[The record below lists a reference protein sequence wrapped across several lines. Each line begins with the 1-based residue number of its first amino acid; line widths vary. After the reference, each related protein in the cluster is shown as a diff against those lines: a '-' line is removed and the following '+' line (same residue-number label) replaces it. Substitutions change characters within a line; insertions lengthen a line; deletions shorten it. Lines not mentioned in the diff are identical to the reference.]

1 MRPASVSF
9 NGWPAGMDNIHGDHE
24 IGADTLRRAV
34 NADVLDSGKIRRR
47 KGFSSF
53 ISESG
58 AHSLWSSSSGDA
70 FFVSGQTLWRLF
82 SGGTKQSI
90 GTLSPNSGQLCYLEV
105 NGRTYFNSAASRGR
119 IDAGMALTPWGVD
132 VPVSPPLM
140 VQGPG
145 ALDAGTYHALITYVL
160 SDGRESG
167 ASVSSSIT
175 LAAPA
180 DIGFYGLPVPSDPA
194 IVAKRIYLTTANGEA
209 FFRVAEVAAAAT
221 LSTRGSFG
229 AELRTRHLS
238 PPPYGSDMDYCL
250 GRIWIAS
257 GKTVFGTESMDFD
270 HVDLRR
276 QFYQFPSDVSLIAA
290 TAGGIYV
297 CADQTYW
304 ISAPGT
310 PEASMRPVF
319 GFGAV
324 PRSRATIPSTTDPI
338 WFSERGAVIGGEGG
352 QATIVAEKR
361 IAPGEM
367 TGAAALVRESDSLR
381 QFIVVGNNA
390 QASSLQCGSY
400 AEAEII
406 RRSTA

>member
-1 MRPASVSF
+1 MITASFS
-9 NGWPAGMDNIHGDHE
+9 GWPGGMDNLHTDNE
-24 IGADTLRRAV
+24 LGADTLRRAV
-34 NADVLDSGKIRRR
+34 NVDVLDSGKVRRR
-47 KGFSSF
+47 KGFSPF
-53 ISESG
+53 LAEPG
-58 AHSLWSSSSGDA
+58 AHSLWSGRSGA

-82 SGGTKQSI
+82 ANGTKQAI
-90 GTLSPNSGQLCYLEV
+90 ATLAPNSGPLCYLDV
-105 NGRTYFNSAASRGR
+105 NGRVYFSSAASRGR
-119 IDAGMALTPWGVD
+119 IDDGLTVVPWGIE
-132 VPVSPPLM
+132 VPASPPLM
-140 VQGPG
+140 VSGPG
-145 ALDAGTYHALITYVL
+145 ALDAGTYHAVITYVL
-160 SDGRESG
+160 ADGRESG
-167 ASVSSSIT
+167 ASLSSSLA

-194 IVAKRIYLTTANGEA
+194 VVAKRIYLTTANGEA

-229 AELRTRHLS
+229 AELRTRYLT

-250 GRIWIAS
+250 GRVWIAS
-257 GKTVFGTESMDFD
+257 GSTVFGTEALDFD
-270 HVDLRR
+270 HIDLRK
-276 QFYQFPSDVSLIAA
+276 QFYQFPAEVSLIAA
-290 TAGGIYV
+290 TSSGLYV

-304 ISAPGT
+304 INAPGT

-324 PRSRATIPSTTDPI
+324 PRSRATLPSTTDPI

-361 IAPGEM
+361 IAPGTM
-367 TGAAALVRESDSLR
+367 TGAASLVRESDSLR
-381 QFIVVGNNA
+381 QFVVVGNNA

-406 RRSTA
+406 RRSTP

>member
-1 MRPASVSF
+1 MMEPVVIS
-9 NGWPAGMDNIHGDHE
+9 GWPSGMDNIHADHDLD
-24 IGADTLRRAV
+24 AKTLRRAV

-47 KGFSSF
+47 KGFSPF
-53 ISESG
+53 LADPG
-58 AHSLWSSSSGDA
+58 AHSLWASSSGAA

-82 SGGTKQSI
+82 ADGTKQSI
-90 GTLSPNSGQLCYLEV
+90 GTLAPNSGPLCYIEV

-119 IDAGMALTPWGVD
+119 IDDGLTLAPWGVD

-145 ALDAGTYHALITYVL
+145 ALDAGTYHAVVTYVL
-160 SDGRESG
+160 ADGRESG

-175 LAAPA
+175 LASLA
-180 DIGFYGLPVPSDPA
+180 DVGFYGLPVPSDPA
-194 IVAKRIYLTTANGEA
+194 VVAKRIYLTTANGEA

-250 GRIWIAS
+250 GRIWIAD
-257 GKTVFGTESMDFD
+257 GNTVFGTEALDFD
-270 HVDLRR
+270 HVDRRR
-276 QFYQFPSDVSLIAA
+276 QFYQFPAEVSLIAA
-290 TAGGIYV
+290 AASGLYV

-304 ISAPGT
+304 IGAPGT
-310 PEASMRPVF
+310 PEASMRTVF

-324 PRSRATIPSTTDPI
+324 ARSRAIIPSTGDPI
-338 WFSERGAVIGGEGG
+338 WFSERGAIVGLDGG
-352 QATIVAEKR
+352 QASIVAEKR
-361 IAPGEM
+361 IAPGAM
-367 TGAAALVRESDSLR
+367 SGAAALVREQDSLR
-381 QFIVVGNNA
+381 QFVVVGNNA

-406 RRSTA
+406 RRGTS

>member
-1 MRPASVSF
+1 MTISSVSRE
-9 NGWPAGMDNIHGDHE
+9 NWPSGMDNIHADHDLD
-24 IGADTLRRAV
+24 AKTLRRAV

-47 KGFSSF
+47 KGFSPF
-53 ISESG
+53 LAEPG
-58 AHSLWSSSSGDA
+58 AHSLWASSSGAA

-82 SGGTKQSI
+82 ADGTKQSI
-90 GTLSPNSGQLCYLEV
+90 GTLAPSSGPLCYLEV

-119 IDAGMALTPWGVD
+119 IDAGLTLAPWGVD

-160 SDGRESG
+160 ADGRESG

-175 LAAPA
+175 LASPA

-194 IVAKRIYLTTANGEA
+194 VVAKRIYLTTANGEV

-257 GKTVFGTESMDFD
+257 GNTVFGTEALDFD
-270 HVDLRR
+270 HLDRRR
-276 QFYQFPSDVSLIAA
+276 QFYQFPAEVSLIAA
-290 TAGGIYV
+290 ATSGMYV

-304 ISAPGT
+304 IGAPGT
-310 PEASMRPVF
+310 PEASMRTVF

-324 PRSRATIPSTTDPI
+324 ARSRSRIPSTGDPI
-338 WFSERGAVIGGEGG
+338 WFSERGAIVGLDGGK
-352 QATIVAEKR
+352 ASIVAEKR
-361 IAPGEM
+361 IAPGAM
-367 TGAAALVRESDSLR
+367 SGAAALVREQDSLR
-381 QFIVVGNNA
+381 QFVVVGNNA

-406 RRSTA
+406 RRGTP